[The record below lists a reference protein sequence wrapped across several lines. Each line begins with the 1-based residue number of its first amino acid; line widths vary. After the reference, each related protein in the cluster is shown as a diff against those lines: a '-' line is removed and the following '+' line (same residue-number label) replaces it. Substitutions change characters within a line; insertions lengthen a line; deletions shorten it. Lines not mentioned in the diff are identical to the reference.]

1 MFFIVLLYMD
11 LKTARRS
18 RKMSRKGVKGRKCV
32 RKGGKSVRKGR
43 KGTMKG
49 RKCVKGTRKM
59 RGGSCNCNGVFPLKG
74 GSSGSVSELPIRYYY
89 KQNDFQ
95 NDPTYMQT
103 AARLSGGKKQKGGT
117 LNATDIINKFGDST
131 GVPYSIGILTGSPY
145 TNSSITNQ
153 PIGDKYGAS
162 NLYLV

>member
-1 MFFIVLLYMD
+1 MVTFFVVLLYMN

-18 RKMSRKGVKGRKCV
+18 

-43 KGTMKG
+43 KSVRKG
-49 RKCVKGTRKM
+49 GKGTRKM

-74 GSSGSVSELPIRYYY
+74 GSSGSVSQLPIRYYY
-89 KQNDFQ
+89 NQNNFE

-103 AARLSGGKKQKGGT
+103 AARGGKSKQKGGA
-117 LNATDIINKFGDST
+117 LNATNIINKFGDST
-131 GVPYSIGILTGSPY
+131 GVPYSIGTLTGSPY
-145 TNSSITNQ
+145 INSSITNQ